1 MKYEKILLAVPT
13 QACPDIP
20 LPEDEQKSRYE
31 RRRYCFFAA
40 QKMTLGGEDFLGV
53 TVFDRNKKPL
63 RRWWLTSRQS
73 GMQAFEQ
80 VKSNYNR
87 RYERETRHMYETAI
101 DTELHTGP
109 LWSYT
114 RDVLVGTDED
124 RRLVQS
130 FIGTAEDDVGDAIAT
145 FQQAQR
151 EVKREKKR
159 EAKRS
164 VIRRR
169 FAELPPL
176 PEDLDRWI
184 CDGPLLPYR
193 YFYYTYT
200 GKPAQE
206 GICTHCGVES
216 KLENVRTGAQVR
228 CPACGSM
235 LRCRSKKRLPTYGVT
250 DHGKAVLYQ
259 QAGDE
264 LAVRVFE
271 VRAEIRY
278 DDLTG
283 TVDRQQ
289 CKVEIY
295 RYYLE
300 KKGKQAVAA
309 YSRYYGRPSVEV
321 DGFRECGEGYGV
333 ADAYVYPGGLEE
345 IRRGLG
351 IWTPVEVMAQ
361 HGLHCEPDTMWR
373 KLLARP
379 ELEYLVKLGLYNL
392 ANWEMTES
400 WVRGGSSSALL
411 RGTGIAGVLGVDKTT
426 VQLLQQA
433 DAGGDTLQVV
443 RWLEKN
449 GIRLRAEDIADV
461 ERLRLRS
468 EGNASILQRMA
479 EAGSIHKA
487 LRYIGQQVSAR
498 DDGGHVLTLWRDYVT
513 MAKGIGID
521 LTDGMR
527 LFPRK
532 LRRAHDEAVKLAEMR
547 KNAAIDAGIAK
558 TAAALEDLSWETKT
572 LLIRP
577 ARSAGE
583 LFLEGKHLSHCVGRS
598 HYAQSM
604 AEGKTAILFIRKK
617 REPDVPYVTLELG
630 LQAWNK
636 LQCYGAGDSWPGKSV
651 DHFVSE
657 WLKSV
662 VHPARKQVKG
672 ERTA

>member
-283 TVDRQQ
+283 TTGCCRLFAILWQT
-289 CKVEIY
+289 K
-295 RYYLE
+295 R
-300 KKGKQAVAA
+300 GG
-309 YSRYYGRPSVEV
+309 GRLPRV
-321 DGFRECGEGYGV
+321 RRR
-333 ADAYVYPGGLEE
+333 L
-345 IRRGLG
+345 RRGRRIRLS
-351 IWTPVEVMAQ
+351 
-361 HGLHCEPDTMWR
+361 R
-373 KLLARP
+373 R
-379 ELEYLVKLGLYNL
+379 
-392 ANWEMTES
+392 
-400 WVRGGSSSALL
+400 
-411 RGTGIAGVLGVDKTT
+411 AGRNPAWAGDL
-426 VQLLQQA
+426 
-433 DAGGDTLQVV
+433 DAGRG
-443 RWLEKN
+443 N
-449 GIRLRAEDIADV
+449 GTAWAALRAGYDV
-461 ERLRLRS
+461 
-468 EGNASILQRMA
+468 
-479 EAGSIHKA
+479 
-487 LRYIGQQVSAR
+487 
-498 DDGGHVLTLWRDYVT
+498 
-513 MAKGIGID
+513 
-521 LTDGMR
+521 
-527 LFPRK
+527 
-532 LRRAHDEAVKLAEMR
+532 
-547 KNAAIDAGIAK
+547 AK
-558 TAAALEDLSWETKT
+558 TAGTSGAGISGEAGPVQSGKLGNDGVVGERWQQLRAAARYRD
-572 LLIRP
+572 R
-577 ARSAGE
+577 RSAGCRQDN
-583 LFLEGKHLSHCVGRS
+583 G
-598 HYAQSM
+598 
-604 AEGKTAILFIRKK
+604 TA
-617 REPDVPYVTLELG
+617 
-630 LQAWNK
+630 A
-636 LQCYGAGDSWPGKSV
+636 AAS
-651 DHFVSE
+651 
-657 WLKSV
+657 
-662 VHPARKQVKG
+662 
-672 ERTA
+672 